1 MGFFQPIFIFK
12 NPILIICQQILYSF
26 YHFQDLRLL
35 KWDQQ
40 QNFDIDDNSSLDFS
54 NRFKSSS
61 MIFTKELE
69 RIKGNFKGPML
80 KIKTFV
86 ILTPDF

>member
-1 MGFFQPIFIFK
+1 MIFK
-12 NPILIICQQILYSF
+12 NPILIICQQLLYSF

-61 MIFTKELE
+61 MIFNKELE
-69 RIKGNFKGPML
+69 RIRGNIKGPML